1 MKALVTGGAGFL
13 GRYLVEQLLDRG
25 DEVRILTRGD
35 YDFFR
40 QMPVE
45 VIRGD
50 VRDADVDLKACE
62 GIETVFHTA
71 AVPGIWGSWN
81 TYYSNN
87 LQGTERLLQAS
98 IEQGV
103 RKFLYTSSP
112 SVIFDNVDHI
122 NRDETVS
129 YPRKYLC
136 HYPHTKALA
145 EQHVLEMHG
154 QGGVATCSIRPH
166 LMWGPR
172 DNHLV
177 PRLLKRAS
185 AGKLFQVGDGTNT
198 ISVVYVENAA
208 AAHLQAADRL
218 TPDSHVG
225 GAAYFI
231 NEKEPVNLWNWI
243 GQILEFAQLPP
254 VRRHLSHRTAY
265 AIGSVMEGIYRVL
278 QIKSEPTMSRFLAN
292 QLSLSHT
299 YRIDRAER
307 DFGYHPIVSYEEGM
321 QRLKADIPRMLAEL

>member
-13 GRYLVEQLLDRG
+13 GRYIVEQLLARG

-35 YDFFR
+35 YELLR

-50 VRDADVDLKACE
+50 VRDLNVNLKACA

-81 TYYSNN
+81 EYYSNN
-87 LQGTERLLQAS
+87 TLGTERLLQAS

-112 SVIFDNVDHI
+112 SVIFDSIDHI
-122 NRDETVS
+122 NRDESVP
-129 YPRKYLC
+129 YPSKYLC

-145 EQHVLEMHG
+145 ERHVLEMNG
-154 QGGVATCSIRPH
+154 QGEVATCSIRPH

-177 PRLLKRAS
+177 PRLLKRAKS
-185 AGKLFQVGDGTNT
+185 RKLIRVGDGTNT
-198 ISVVYVENAA
+198 ISVIYVENAA
-208 AAHLQAADRL
+208 AAHLQAADCL
-218 TPDSHVG
+218 GTDTPVG
-225 GAAYFI
+225 GQAYFI
-231 NEKEPVNLWNWI
+231 NETEPVNLWNWI
-243 GQILEFAQLPP
+243 AQILEVAELPP
-254 VRRHLSHRTAY
+254 VRRHISRRTAY
-265 AIGSVMEGIYRVL
+265 AIGTVMEGISRML
-278 QIKSEPTMSRFLAN
+278 RLKSEPTMSRFLAN

-299 YRIDRAER
+299 YRIDRAQR
-307 DFGYHPIVSYEEGM
+307 DFG
-321 QRLKADIPRMLAEL
+321 